1 MDLVTKFNEY
11 ASLNPEALPM
21 IYDVMRTVTMQIVVQ
36 LLFSMNNP
44 TVSVFNPTFI
54 QTTLFLC
61 LGIMIFWLVIYKFLS
76 QGKNLQIVKVS

>member
-1 MDLVTKFNEY
+1 MDLVKMFNEY
-11 ASLNPEALPM
+11 ATFNPEALPM

-61 LGIMIFWLVIYKFLS
+61 LGIMIFWLVIYKFFS